1 MRWGSWRH
9 YSLCKVNS
17 HWRDVLRLGSIAV
30 YSTRFIDPAW
40 GFAMA
45 WNYALCWIVV
55 FPFEL
60 LCGAYVMS
68 FWVPPTTVP
77 YVVWIIIFFFLIFGI
92 NLFGV
97 LGYGEGEYIFSFIKV
112 AFVCVFII
120 MGIVIDAGGS
130 PSGKVYGAKY
140 WSDPGTDFE
149 MSI

>member
-1 MRWGSWRH
+1 
-9 YSLCKVNS
+9 
-17 HWRDVLRLGSIAV
+17 
-30 YSTRFIDPAW
+30 
-40 GFAMA
+40 
-45 WNYALCWIVV
+45 
-55 FPFEL
+55 
-60 LCGAYVMS
+60 MS